1 LFWKPTVA
9 DAASGGPGVKARD
22 HYDALRLVRDIP
34 ALELV
39 DGDSR
44 PEIQGGAI
52 SGQGFQRARWR
63 RYEIESYLV
72 HPEAL
77 ARFVRKT
84 VGEGAA
90 APHVAGLMA
99 YLRAELPPA
108 ILERPLDDH
117 PYLVSTKART
127 AILPPAL
134 NAAGLPNLPYSR
146 YHEIAGGMLPEEIH
160 PEVREKLDAIVAAFK
175 A

>member
-1 LFWKPTVA
+1 
-9 DAASGGPGVKARD
+9 
-22 HYDALRLVRDIP
+22 VRDIP

-44 PEIQGGAI
+44 PEIQGSMITGE
-52 SGQGFQRARWR
+52 GFQRTRWR
-63 RYEIESYLV
+63 RYEAESYLV
-72 HPEAL
+72 HPDAL
-77 ARFVRKT
+77 ARFVAKM
-84 VGEGAA
+84 VGDGAA
-90 APHVAGLMA
+90 GTHVADLMT
-99 YLRAELPPA
+99 YLKAELPPA

-146 YHEIAGGMLPEEIH
+146 YHEIAAGMLPEEIH